1 MKFKTVYLL
10 FNAVIVSSFAMI
22 FLLPLVMLGPEYFS
36 LFAAKNWLSGLLFL
50 ATLIVIN
57 GYFLHNWRLFQLLE
71 KEDWRGA
78 ARLLEGA
85 VLGRAGRVRAGGP
98 GGGRLRMLINAYLV
112 TSQLDRLGE
121 LEQRLRRDAPRQ
133 LARFALPL
141 GIPHLLR
148 PDPVAAEKYFGRF
161 LQQKGVANLPWLR
174 WNYAFALLQQK
185 QYAAAQATLREL
197 LGALRPKGDSTLRL
211 LAVYTLSSLSAGQP
225 ELSAEVERER
235 QALRQRHSPQRW
247 RRLAADKHVP
257 LMLLSPI
264 IEEARLW
271 LLGGGEA
278 GGGAPGTV
286 N

>member
-10 FNAVIVSSFAMI
+10 FNAVTASSFAMI
-22 FLLPLVMLGPEYFS
+22 FLLPLVMLGPAYFS
-36 LFAAKNWLSGLLFL
+36 LFAAKNWLAGLLFL

-57 GYFLHNWRLFQLLE
+57 GYFLHNWKLFRLLE
-71 KEDWRGA
+71 KEDWSGA
-78 ARLLEGA
+78 ARLLEGS
-85 VLGRAGRVRAGGP
+85 VLGRPGRVR

-161 LQQKGVANLPWLR
+161 LEQKGVANLPWLR

-185 QYAAAQATLREL
+185 QYAAAQATLRES

-211 LAVYTLSSLSAGQP
+211 LTVYTLSSLTASQP

-235 QALRQRHSPQRW
+235 QALRERHSPQRW
-247 RRLAADKHVP
+247 RRLAADKHIPMV
-257 LMLLSPI
+257 LLSPI
-264 IEEARLW
+264 IEEARDW
-271 LLGGGEA
+271 LLGQG
-278 GGGAPGTV
+278 GGGAEGGGGPETV
-286 N
+286 H